1 MQASPQ
7 TPSAGAPSAPQ
18 AARSAPTA
26 TEMYDAAK
34 LVQRELI
41 DQRDQLVRTRRNL
54 AEELRNASNPVV
66 AKGIENRVVAIDARI
81 ADVEKQLAA
90 AETQLAQ
97 SASIP
102 GVVVQPPSRGDGVP
116 PEAFVLGGLGMVM
129 LLLLP
134 VSIAWARRIWRRGAP
149 QAPAHLPAELG
160 ERMLNIER
168 AVEAVAIEVERMGE
182 GQRFVVQLLDAQS
195 KRALGAAARL
205 DRESS

>member
-7 TPSAGAPSAPQ
+7 TQSAGAPPAPQ
-18 AARSAPTA
+18 ARSAPTA

-102 GVVVQPPSRGDGVP
+102 GVVVQPPRSGNDVP
-116 PEAFVLGGLGMVM
+116 PEAFVLGGLGMAM

-149 QAPAHLPAELG
+149 QAPAQLPTELG
-160 ERMLNIER
+160 ERMINIER